1 MVLRQRGRQMI
12 GWILLAIACTFGSGG
27 QTMKPTQSLSVEDI
41 ARTRAAS
48 NWGVDEQYVKA
59 WESSQQLPDGM
70 AMVLVR
76 LQHSAAE
83 ENPALADQPLSLNG
97 LVHGDRFITGW
108 ADSTALILEAWK
120 YGPDRTV
127 PAVKLATIL
136 DRFHTRSVGD
146 PVVVDTANLQAY
158 PLIHP
163 PMESEVDGLPA
174 IVYWANTSAD
184 LGDEQEPFSRLTV
197 IVEAD
202 YRPVLRVDSYDEV
215 KQSSQP

>member
-1 MVLRQRGRQMI
+1 M
-12 GWILLAIACTFGSGG
+12 LLAMACTFGSGG
-27 QTMKPTQSLSVEDI
+27 QTMKPTQPLSVEDI

-48 NWGVDEQYVKA
+48 NWGVNEQYVKA
-59 WESSQQLPDGM
+59 WESRQQLPEDI

-83 ENPALADQPLSLNG
+83 ENPALADEPLSLTG
-97 LVHGDRFITGW
+97 LVQGDRFVTGW
-108 ADSTALILEAWK
+108 ADCTTLILTAWK

-127 PAVKLATIL
+127 PAAKLATIL

-146 PVVVDTANLQAY
+146 PVVLDTANLKAY
-158 PLIHP
+158 PLIHV

-184 LGDEQEPFSRLTV
+184 LGDEQDPFSRLTV
-197 IVEAD
+197 IVGSD
-202 YRPVLRVDSYDEV
+202 YRPELRVDSYNEV
-215 KQSSQP
+215 KQSSKP